1 MKVLTSAKKVNTNK
15 EHISTKT
22 NVVKPIYSITPF
34 TLIDFPD
41 KTACIVWFS
50 GCNMRCSYC
59 YNPDIVNGKG
69 KLSYEDVLDFLR
81 KRVNLLDG
89 VVLSGG
95 ECTLHKSIVEFIR
108 QIKSL
113 GMLVKIDTNGS
124 NPSVLQFLLGNALID
139 FVSIDFKA
147 PADKFES
154 ITQSNFYTQ
163 FKESLAVLNSGNI
176 PFEVRTTVHADLLS
190 PSDIEIMSEE
200 LNLSNYKGKYYLQEF
215 VNDVVTIGN
224 LDNPEREFCDFE
236 HVNSALPIEIR

>member
-1 MKVLTSAKKVNTNK
+1 MNTNN
-15 EHISTKT
+15 ELISTKT
-22 NVVKPIYSITPF
+22 NVVKPVYSITPF

-69 KLSYEDVLDFLR
+69 KLSYDDVLDFLR

-108 QIKSL
+108 QIKAF

-124 NPSVLQFLLGNALID
+124 NPEMLQILIENKLID

-147 PADKFES
+147 PEAKFDS
-154 ITQSNFYTQ
+154 ITKSNFNSQ
-163 FKESLAVLNSGNI
+163 FHESLHLLMSSSI
-176 PFEVRTTVHADLLS
+176 PFEVRTTVHSDLLS
-190 PSDIEIMSEE
+190 TNDIKAMSEE
-200 LNLSNYKGKYYLQEF
+200 LVNANYKGKYFLQEF
-215 VNDVVTIGN
+215 VSNVITIGN
-224 LDNPEREFCDFE
+224 LENPVREFCDYE
-236 HVNSALPIEIR
+236 HIESAIPIEIR